1 MKKVSRISGIVLS
14 LLAVVAIVFGSI
26 LACKKQPQFHVHV
39 IFSQEKG
46 DASYD
51 DIREALEDQFDKLGD
66 KVSISYS
73 YLCCERWDHDHE
85 VAEAKRILNKE
96 VDQANTDLL
105 ITIGDQ
111 ASYSV
116 MITGTDIVKTL
127 PVVFGG
133 VLYPNQKLLDKF
145 PNYTGFR
152 DSVDVV
158 ANIHASYTLTR
169 NYATYTLLD
178 ATYLDKC
185 TRRLI
190 NEQISGVPDILDN
203 MGWLHSIYHVRT
215 QPVGIYSIT
224 PFSLRDLASNTAMHE
239 KRDSLGA
246 NNFIFVM
253 RRYSGMTYIQMKYD
267 TEALAMIRM
276 NGSKAMMTA
285 IGADFG
291 NHDRNFIGGYF
302 APYPQIAREVAT
314 RASKILHGADPKS
327 FKVETSKKDY
337 YIDWEVAKR
346 NGFTLETLPEG
357 FNVINLT
364 WSDRHPKLYLLST
377 YSGAFVALVLI
388 SFLLWLL
395 KKERRK
401 RRVAQRRV
409 ERENTLFNMAVA
421 NSKTFAWEREGEKI
435 TISDTFWTHYGMT
448 PHPIYVDD
456 FMRMMH
462 PDSRKTYA
470 KGVEMVNGGEE
481 YTAEIEA
488 DFAGNGTF
496 HWYLLRGKG
505 IMDAEGKSLRSYGML
520 MKIDELKERE
530 RELEEARRMAEEAT
544 LKESFLANMSHE
556 IRTPLNA
563 IVGFSNLILQP
574 DADFSSEEKQMF
586 ADTINTNNE
595 LLLKLINDILD
606 LSRVESGEMQF
617 VIKDYS
623 VRELVEK
630 EYNSFAVQ
638 MPSHLDFRLQQPA
651 GDTMVSIDDSRIQ
664 QVLGNFLTNASKFT
678 KEGSVTL
685 GWQLHD
691 DTGKVELYVED
702 TGIGLSEEDRKMV
715 FSRFYKKNE
724 FQQGTGLGLSIC
736 KAIVLRLGGT
746 IKVKSEL
753 GKGSRFSIFFDCK
766 SSTGGVMFRSKTF
779 LPMGRS

>member
-1 MKKVSRISGIVLS
+1 MKKVSRFTDIVLA
-14 LLAVVAIVFGSI
+14 LLAVAAIVFGSVF
-26 LACKKQPQFHVHV
+26 ACKNKPQYHIHV

-46 DASYD
+46 NCSYD
-51 DIREALEDQFDKLGD
+51 DMCKAFEDQFEKLGD
-66 KVSISYS
+66 KVSLSYS

-96 VDQANTDLL
+96 VDQKNLDLL

-116 MITGTDIVKTL
+116 MITGTDIVKTV

-152 DSVDVV
+152 DSIDVV
-158 ANIHASYTLTR
+158 ANIHASYALTN

-178 ATYLDKC
+178 ATFLDKC

-190 NEQISGVPDILDN
+190 NEQIADVPDILNN
-203 MGWLHSIYHVRT
+203 MGWEHSVFHVRT
-215 QPVGIYSIT
+215 QPAGIYSIT
-224 PFSLRDLASNTAMHE
+224 PFSLRDLSSNTAMHE

-285 IGADFG
+285 IGADFN

-314 RASKILHGADPKS
+314 RASKILHGADPRS
-327 FKVETSKKDY
+327 FKTEISKKDY
-337 YIDWEVAKR
+337 YIDWNVAKK
-346 NGFTLETLPEG
+346 NGFTLETLPKG
-357 FNVINLT
+357 FNVINLK
-364 WSDRHPKLYLLST
+364 WSDRHPKLYMLST
-377 YSGAFVALVLI
+377 YLVALLVLATI

-395 KKERRK
+395 VKERKK
-401 RRVAQRRV
+401 RAETQRSL
-409 ERENTLFNMAVA
+409 ERENTLYNMAVA
-421 NSKTFAWEREGEKI
+421 NSKTFAWERQGEV
-435 TISDTFWTHYGMT
+435 ISFGDAFWTHYDIK
-448 PHPIYVDD
+448 PRRLYVDD
-456 FMRMMH
+456 FMHMVH
-462 PDSRKTYA
+462 INSRHAYA
-470 KGVEMVNGGEE
+470 DGVEAVNRGEE
-481 YTAEIEA
+481 YSAEIEA
-488 DFAGNGTF
+488 DFKGDGTY
-496 HWYLLRGKG
+496 HWYLIRGKG
-505 IMDAEGKSLRSYGML
+505 ILDSDGKYLRSYGML

-574 DADFSSEEKQMF
+574 DADFSAEEKKMF
-586 ADTINTNNE
+586 ADTINTNND

-617 VIKDYS
+617 VVKEYS
-623 VRELVEK
+623 VRELMEK

-638 MPSHLDFRLQQPA
+638 MPSHLDFRLVQPA
-651 GDTMVSIDDSRIQ
+651 DDIMIKIDDSRVQ
-664 QVLGNFLTNASKFT
+664 QVLSNFLTNAAKFT
-678 KEGSVTL
+678 QKGSVTL
-685 GWQLHD
+685 GWNL
-691 DTGKVELYVED
+691 DTETNKVELFVED

-724 FQQGTGLGLSIC
+724 FKQGTGLGLSIC
-736 KAIVLRLGGT
+736 KAIVIRLGGT

-753 GKGSRFSIFFDCK
+753 GKGSRFSVFFNV
-766 SSTGGVMFRSKTF
+766 TR
-779 LPMGRS
+779 

>member
-1 MKKVSRISGIVLS
+1 MKKISRFTGIIAA
-14 LLAVVAIVFGSI
+14 LLALVGIIFCTTF
-26 LACKKQPQFHVHV
+26 ACKKVPRYHVHV
-39 IFSQEKG
+39 IFSQENG

-51 DIREALEDQFDKLGD
+51 DMREAFEDQFDKLGD
-66 KVSISYS
+66 KVSLSYS

-85 VAEAKRILNKE
+85 VAEAKRILTKE
-96 VDQANTDLL
+96 VDQNNTDLI

-116 MITGTDIVKTL
+116 MVTGTDIVKTL

-152 DSVDVV
+152 DSIDVV
-158 ANIHASYTLTR
+158 ANIHASYALTR

-190 NEQISGVPDILDN
+190 NEQIAEVPDILDN

-215 QPVGIYSIT
+215 QPAGIYSIT
-224 PFSLRDLASNTAMHE
+224 PFSLRDLASNTAQNE

-302 APYPQIAREVAT
+302 APCDEIAREVAT

-327 FKVETSKKDY
+327 FKIGISKKDY
-337 YIDWEVAKR
+337 YIDWDVAKR
-346 NGFTLETLPEG
+346 NGFTPENLPEG
-357 FNVINLT
+357 FNVINLS
-364 WSDRHPKLYLLST
+364 WSDKHPKLYLLST
-377 YSGAFVALVLI
+377 YSGAFVSIVLI
-388 SFLLWLL
+388 MFLLWLL
-395 KKERRK
+395 QKERRK
-401 RRVAQRRV
+401 RQKVQRRV
-409 ERENTLFNMAVA
+409 ERENTLYNMAVA
-421 NSKTFAWEREGEKI
+421 NSKTFAWERVGE
-435 TISDTFWTHYGMT
+435 TINIGDAFWTHYGKK
-448 PHPIYVDD
+448 PHPICVED
-456 FMRMMH
+456 FMQMVH
-462 PDSRKTYA
+462 PDSRKAYTD
-470 KGVEMVNGGEE
+470 GVDAVNRGEE
-481 YTAEIEA
+481 YTGEIEA
-488 DFAGNGTF
+488 DFAGNGTY

-505 IMDAEGKSLRSYGML
+505 IFNSEGKYVRSYGML
-520 MKIDELKERE
+520 MKIDELKMRE
-530 RELEEARRMAEEAT
+530 HELEEARRMAEEAT

-574 DADFSSEEKQMF
+574 DADFTAEEKQMF
-586 ADTINTNNE
+586 ADTINTNND

-617 VIKDYS
+617 VVKEYS
-623 VRELVEK
+623 VKELMEK
-630 EYNSFAVQ
+630 VYNSFAVQ
-638 MPSHLDFRLQQPA
+638 MPKHLAFNLVQPK
-651 GDTMVSIDDSRIQ
+651 GDMIVRIDDSRIQ

-685 GWQLHD
+685 GWD
-691 DTGKVELYVED
+691 VDKAMGMVEMYVED

-736 KAIVLRLGGT
+736 KAIVIRLGGK

-753 GKGSRFSIFFDCK
+753 GKGSRFSIFFACK
-766 SSTGGVMFRSKTF
+766 D
-779 LPMGRS
+779 